1 MIWKKLFVLVPSKSS
16 KNFLDVEKSLIF
28 TEKTSIILPFLQ
40 RKVRVLKR
48 IPEVFDCWFESG
60 SMPFAQLHYPFS
72 ISEEEFV

>member
-1 MIWKKLFVLVPSKSS
+1 VIGSVEELAKKTGRSISDLHKHHVDDLSWPCQ
-16 KNFLDVEKSLIF
+16 
-28 TEKTSIILPFLQ
+28 KTGGTM
-40 RKVRVLKR
+40 RR